1 MPTTSTKTSSTPSS
15 RSTDRGASRRLAKVL
30 REQLTSGEFGPGDR
44 LPTHRQLMQQFKV
57 GYSVANRAMEILA
70 REGLIH
76 RQQGQGSFV
85 SEKPSE
91 HVEATRLDAFALVLG
106 HSRWSFYSS
115 LFQGLDATAGQ
126 LHYQTIVCDTENDVD
141 RQAGILM
148 QLIDKRVAGIAMVPT
163 TEAETP
169 SCQVRLCQQSGIPV
183 VLLHRD
189 VKGVSAPFIAMPFE
203 EIGYRAGQALV
214 QQGHRRVA
222 CVFDERY
229 VATEQ
234 YEAGLR
240 RALAECR
247 GGASDLSVHCS
258 GQRPIPMT
266 PEHEAFLER
275 MLDGILGLPAGER
288 PTAIMAIADDDAEW
302 LYVRLMKMGVR
313 VPEELSLVTIGSALR
328 RRVLDQQLSAV
339 TIDEQSVGQLA
350 ARLLSE
356 MGAHE
361 RSIDDRQRFT
371 VKIGFHTGQTLGPA
385 PLTATVAAERSAGP
399 SR

>member
-1 MPTTSTKTSSTPSS
+1 
-15 RSTDRGASRRLAKVL
+15 
-30 REQLTSGEFGPGDR
+30 
-44 LPTHRQLMQQFKV
+44 
-57 GYSVANRAMEILA
+57 
-70 REGLIH
+70 
-76 RQQGQGSFV
+76 
-85 SEKPSE
+85 
-91 HVEATRLDAFALVLG
+91 
-106 HSRWSFYSS
+106 
-115 LFQGLDATAGQ
+115 
-126 LHYQTIVCDTENDVD
+126 
-141 RQAGILM
+141 
-148 QLIDKRVAGIAMVPT
+148 
-163 TEAETP
+163 
-169 SCQVRLCQQSGIPV
+169 
-183 VLLHRD
+183 
-189 VKGVSAPFIAMPFE
+189 
-203 EIGYRAGQALV
+203 
-214 QQGHRRVA
+214 
-222 CVFDERY
+222 
-229 VATEQ
+229 
-234 YEAGLR
+234 
-240 RALAECR
+240 
-247 GGASDLSVHCS
+247 
-258 GQRPIPMT
+258 MT